1 MTGSL
6 KAIEEDLASLEE
18 AIAKLAH
25 EFDHAYE
32 NYLTALGKA
41 VRQQLILA
49 SYHLCTQGYPESFL
63 KLSFSQRQ
71 KFQQNL
77 QTLATNAQKTLLSL
91 VQLSSASQALKEQ
104 PEDDDSL
111 EEDFTPEDESVEVS
125 TDFLIQQALPQPLS
139 SPERLALWQEKLEK
153 SINAFLKTL
162 SRDANRCLQKSEI
175 FPQKLPEALLEAASL
190 AETSAQTVASPPNLL
205 NLMIETEDIEDEE
218 ISNVTRVMAVHLRLS
233 EVEFADTAVM
243 SKRHQIRNL
252 CAQLNK
258 LGRSYQ
264 KKQRERAV
272 LEAEAAWRAS
282 WFEQNA

>member
-111 EEDFTPEDESVEVS
+111 EEDFTPED
-125 TDFLIQQALPQPLS
+125 
-139 SPERLALWQEKLEK
+139 
-153 SINAFLKTL
+153 
-162 SRDANRCLQKSEI
+162 
-175 FPQKLPEALLEAASL
+175 
-190 AETSAQTVASPPNLL
+190 
-205 NLMIETEDIEDEE
+205 
-218 ISNVTRVMAVHLRLS
+218 
-233 EVEFADTAVM
+233 
-243 SKRHQIRNL
+243 
-252 CAQLNK
+252 
-258 LGRSYQ
+258 
-264 KKQRERAV
+264 
-272 LEAEAAWRAS
+272 
-282 WFEQNA
+282 